1 MATSSLETAPSLPVS
16 PPVDKGKFRHDE
28 VHVSQLTTTPTGRL
42 VRPNWWWNY
51 RQIIRE
57 IAAEFAGVMILVIF
71 GTGAISQVVL
81 SSDTSVVSTP
91 KGDYLSISFGFAV
104 GAGLGVWVS
113 GGISGGHI
121 NPAVTLAFATWR
133 GFPWKKVPGYIFGQL
148 MGGIVGA
155 AIVYANY
162 FHAIDIF
169 EGGRGIRTLKTAG
182 IFGTYALDYMTNV
195 SCFFSEFLGTAIL
208 VLVLFAA
215 LDKPNAPPPGM
226 LPLVIFI
233 VFLGIA
239 ACLGMETG
247 FAVNPAR
254 DLGPRM
260 LTAMVG
266 YGKEVFT
273 FRNQYWLW
281 CPVIATILGAQAGA
295 MFYDVLLFNGKE
307 SIVNKP

>member
-1 MATSSLETAPSLPVS
+1 MTKSSIESAASPSPC
-16 PPVDKGKFRHDE
+16 PPVESGEFRHDE
-28 VHVSQLTTTPTGRL
+28 THVSEC
-42 VRPNWWWNY
+42 PNWWWNY

-71 GTGAISQVVL
+71 GTGAISQAVL
-81 SSDTSVVSTP
+81 SSNAAVTSSP
-91 KGDYLSISFGFAV
+91 KGEYLSISFGFAV

-148 MGGIVGA
+148 MGGVVGA

-162 FHAIDIF
+162 FHAIDIY
-169 EGGRGIRTLKTAG
+169 EGGSGIRTLKTAG
-182 IFGTYALDYMTNV
+182 IFSTYALDYMTNV

-208 VLVLFAA
+208 VIVLFAV
-215 LDKPNAPPPGM
+215 LDKSNAPPAGM
-226 LPLVIFI
+226 LPLVIF
-233 VFLGIA
+233 VLFLGIA
-239 ACLGMETG
+239 GCLGMETG

-260 LTAMVG
+260 LTAMAG

-281 CPVIATILGAQAGA
+281 CPIIATILGAQAGA
-295 MFYDVLLFNGKE
+295 MFYDVLLYNGKD